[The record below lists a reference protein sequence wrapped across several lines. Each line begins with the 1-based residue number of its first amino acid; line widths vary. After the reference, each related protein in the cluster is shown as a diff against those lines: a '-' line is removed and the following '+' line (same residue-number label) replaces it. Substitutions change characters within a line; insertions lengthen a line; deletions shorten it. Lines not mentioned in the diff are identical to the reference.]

1 MSQISK
7 MEIQGIRSFG
17 PKSEDRQNIQFSSPL
32 TLILGQNGCGKT
44 TIIGNKTPPI
54 LWIKILIFCF
64 RMSEVCYHR
73 RRSSWLQQGRVL
85 HPWSQDGQGVCS
97 QGPGQAHVQS
107 PDSQWT
113 HQQDCVQVWVCQFI
127 IVRLHIF
134 ILPQGLWKPHKR
146 LKISRPRR

>member
-44 TIIGNKTPPI
+44 TIIGNKTPPSLI
-54 LWIKILIFCF
+54 IKLLTNLCF
-64 RMSEVCYHR
+64 RMSEVCDHR

-85 HPWSQDGQGVCS
+85 HP
-97 QGPGQAHVQS
+97 
-107 PDSQWT
+107 
-113 HQQDCVQVWVCQFI
+113 
-127 IVRLHIF
+127 
-134 ILPQGLWKPHKR
+134 
-146 LKISRPRR
+146 